1 MRSEKLFLI
10 CFFKPFA
17 EYLARGFLLPQI
29 PIGEKQ
35 KGGGLIGKIT
45 IRKMI
50 GSHELKLLSKGD
62 ENKWMTVIRK
72 TKI

>member
-1 MRSEKLFLI
+1 
-10 CFFKPFA
+10 
-17 EYLARGFLLPQI
+17 
-29 PIGEKQ
+29 
-35 KGGGLIGKIT
+35 
-45 IRKMI
+45 MI

>member
-1 MRSEKLFLI
+1 M
-10 CFFKPFA
+10 
-17 EYLARGFLLPQI
+17 PQI
-29 PIGEKQ
+29 PSVKKQ
-35 KGGGLIGKIT
+35 KGGERVGKIT

-72 TKI
+72 TRI

>member
-1 MRSEKLFLI
+1 MI

-17 EYLARGFLLPQI
+17 EYLARGFFVAAN

-35 KGGGLIGKIT
+35 KGGERVGKIT

-72 TKI
+72 TRI